1 MPFQHCGYL
10 EATRSSHKRETRWT
24 REQKVRN
31 DTTRNSFHNIV
42 FCTST
47 FTCILRSRA
56 LLNCFNFPFLF
67 NCLSFYV
74 LYHAIPLSYI
84 FVLVLLM
91 DIYGNN
97 IIKSKQRFSKLWKP
111 ITGMLA
117 SMLHRIG
124 FISRPSFE
132 HDILLQHVIVKGY

>member
-1 MPFQHCGYL
+1 MCVPFQHCGYL
-10 EATRSSHKRETRWT
+10 EATRSCHKRETRWT

-42 FCTST
+42 F
-47 FTCILRSRA
+47 FTCILRGRA

-74 LYHAIPLSYI
+74 LYLLHAVPLSYI
-84 FVLVLLM
+84 FLLVLLM

-97 IIKSKQRFSKLWKP
+97 IIKSKQRFFKTMD
-111 ITGMLA
+111 TGLLA

-124 FISRPSFE
+124 FISRPSFK
-132 HDILLQHVIVKGY
+132 HDILLRHVIVKGY